1 MSKEAFDK
9 VASPVVDA
17 MLDAV
22 LAAVRKELQEPK
34 GVSGMHTPPQ
44 YNPERVALAITMGIA
59 EAVPHIAQI
68 TKAYIANSTPEE
80 L

>member
-1 MSKEAFDK
+1 MSAEKFNVA
-9 VASPVVDA
+9 ASPIVDA

-22 LAAVRKELQEPK
+22 LAAVRKELKEPQLIP
-34 GVSGMHTPPQ
+34 GMHTPPQ

-68 TKAYIANSTPEE
+68 TKAYIANSDPEK